1 MIKKLRIKFVIV
13 NMVIVTIMLVAVF
26 GLIYSFTSANLKAQS
41 LRMMRSIA
49 SDPLGI
55 GSPYDSEDE
64 VRLPYFTLLIGNNN
78 DIAAIG
84 GGYYDLSDTDF
95 LNSLL
100 TVSTADTN
108 ETGIIKT
115 YNLRYL
121 KVSSSA
127 GLCIVFADISSEQ
140 NTLRSMLRLFVLVG
154 AAAFAVFLG
163 ISFLLAR
170 WAVKPVAK
178 AWDQQR
184 QFVADASHE
193 LKTPLTVIMTNAEL
207 LQNPD
212 YDEESKERFSQS
224 ILKMSG
230 QMRVLTE
237 RLLEL
242 ARSDNGSTKMIL
254 EKIDFSRLIEEGL
267 LPFEPVMFEKGL
279 TFESEIEPGINI
291 NGSRQRLNQ
300 LLDILLDNAQKYASE
315 AGNVIVKLSRTGH
328 NKCRLE
334 VSDTGAPMSH
344 EELKNIFKRF
354 YRADKARTTG
364 EGFGLGLSI
373 AQQIAE
379 EHHGKIKAESRGGLN
394 SFYVEFTAVL

>member
-1 MIKKLRIKFVIV
+1 MIKKLRLKFIIV
-13 NMVIVTIMLVAVF
+13 NMIIVTIMLFAVF
-26 GLIYSFTSANLKAQS
+26 GLIYGFTSSNLKAQS
-41 LRMMRSIA
+41 LRTMRSIA
-49 SDPLGI
+49 SNPLGI

-64 VRLPYFTLLIGNNN
+64 VKLPYFTLLIGNNN
-78 DIAAIG
+78 DIVAIG
-84 GGYYDLSDTDF
+84 GGYYDLSDKDF

-100 TVSTADTN
+100 TVSTADAN

-121 KVSSSA
+121 KESSST

-140 NTLRSMLRLFVLVG
+140 STLRALLKLFVLVG
-154 AAAFAVFLG
+154 TAAFAVFLG

-170 WAVKPVAK
+170 WAVKPVEK

-212 YDEESKERFSQS
+212 YDERSKERFSQS
-224 ILKMSG
+224 ILKMAG

-242 ARSDNGSTKMIL
+242 ARSDNNSAKISF
-254 EKIDFSRLIEEGL
+254 EKIDLSKLVEDGL
-267 LPFEPVMFEKGL
+267 LPFEPVLFEKGL
-279 TFESEIEPGINI
+279 TFENEIEPNISI
-291 NGSRQRLNQ
+291 NGSSQRLNQ

-315 AGNVIVKLSRTGH
+315 EGRVYVKLSRTGH

-334 VSDTGAPMSH
+334 VSDTGKPLSH

-354 YRADKARTTG
+354 YRADRARTTG

-379 EHHGKIKAESRGGLN
+379 EHHGKIWAESKDGLN
-394 SFYVEFTAVL
+394 SFYVEFAALL

>member
-1 MIKKLRIKFVIV
+1 MIKKLRLKFVIV

-315 AGNVIVKLSRTGH
+315 AGSVIVKLSRTGH

-364 EGFGLGLSI
+364 DGFGLGLSI

>member
-1 MIKKLRIKFVIV
+1 MIKKLRLKFVIV

-379 EHHGKIKAESRGGLN
+379 EHHGKIKTESRGGLN

>member
-1 MIKKLRIKFVIV
+1 MIKKLRLKFVIV

-140 NTLRSMLRLFVLVG
+140 NTLRSMLRLFFLVG

>member
-1 MIKKLRIKFVIV
+1 MIKKLRLKFVIV

-140 NTLRSMLRLFVLVG
+140 NTLRSMLRLFFLVG

-279 TFESEIEPGINI
+279 TFESDIEPGINI

-364 EGFGLGLSI
+364 DGFGLGLSI

>member
-1 MIKKLRIKFVIV
+1 MIKKLRLKFVIV

-140 NTLRSMLRLFVLVG
+140 NTLRSMLRLFFLVG

-315 AGNVIVKLSRTGH
+315 AGSVIVKLSRTGH

-364 EGFGLGLSI
+364 DGFGLGLSI

>member
-140 NTLRSMLRLFVLVG
+140 NTLRSMLRLFFLVG

-334 VSDTGAPMSH
+334 VSNTGTPMSH

-364 EGFGLGLSI
+364 DGFGLGLSI

>member
-1 MIKKLRIKFVIV
+1 MIKKLRLKFVIV

-140 NTLRSMLRLFVLVG
+140 NTLRSMLRLFFLVG

-315 AGNVIVKLSRTGH
+315 AGSVIVKLSRTGH